1 MKLSKINIAAGTV
14 LRELLIKIATKT
26 NSSLS
31 IEELNDIVNKSESI
45 ISTNELMAS
54 VHFSV
59 NNVEIDFD
67 DIIIAF
73 SDLFNEISQKLE
85 LDSKTDEINKKI
97 ELGVQ
102 DKLDNEY
109 LEIFDSVRA
118 THQLIEANRERIEHM
133 YAPIEKP
140 EPDTDIDTGYEG
152 DHVDAGDANSETN

>member
-31 IEELNDIVNKSESI
+31 IEELNDIVN
-45 ISTNELMAS
+45 ELMAS

-59 NNVEIDFD
+59 NDVEIDFD

-118 THQLIEANRERIEHM
+118 IHQLIEANRERIEHM

-152 DHVDAGDANSETN
+152 DHVDVGDADANSN

>member
-31 IEELNDIVNKSESI
+31 IEELNNIVNQSESI
-45 ISTNELMAS
+45 ISTNELMSS

-140 EPDTDIDTGYEG
+140 DTDIDTGYEG
-152 DHVDAGDANSETN
+152 DHVDVGDANSETN

>member
-1 MKLSKINIAAGTV
+1 MKLSKVNIATGTV
-14 LRELLIKIATKT
+14 LRELLNNVANKD

-102 DKLDNEY
+102 NKLDNEY

-118 THQLIEANRERIEHM
+118 THQLIEANRERIENM
-133 YAPIEKP
+133 YAPIE
-140 EPDTDIDTGYEG
+140 EPDTDIDEG
-152 DHVDAGDANSETN
+152 DYVDVGDADNSTN